1 MNPITLIEIWIKL
14 NVNWTKFYS
23 TIGLRLNYIEKIGMQ
38 IGGKFVHEY
47 NVEKK
52 LKNETNPKIYIF
64 HASLLGNGLNI
75 FQTKI

>member
-1 MNPITLIEIWIKL
+1 
-14 NVNWTKFYS
+14 
-23 TIGLRLNYIEKIGMQ
+23 MQ